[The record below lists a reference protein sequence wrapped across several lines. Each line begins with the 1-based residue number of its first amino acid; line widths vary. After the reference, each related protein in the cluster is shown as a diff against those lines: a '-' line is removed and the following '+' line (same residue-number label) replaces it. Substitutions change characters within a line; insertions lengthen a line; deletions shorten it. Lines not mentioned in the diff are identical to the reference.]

1 MAVHL
6 VRSQFACQNKAMDNP
21 SVPPDDAGLVGAMR
35 ALHGAVDRLDALAAA
50 RLGIARNDL
59 RCLNLLE
66 HGPVAP
72 RLIAERLDLTSG
84 SVTALVDRLERQ
96 GYVRRTPDASDRR
109 AVLVEATPLV
119 YVRLIAIYSP
129 VSEALAKLV
138 ERYGNER
145 AAAAAKHLSDVARIC
160 DWAAAKIAGGEG

>member
-1 MAVHL
+1 
-6 VRSQFACQNKAMDNP
+6 
-21 SVPPDDAGLVGAMR
+21 MR
-35 ALHGAVDRLDALAAA
+35 ALHAAVDRIDAQAAA

-84 SVTALVDRLERQ
+84 SVTALVDRLEKL
-96 GYVRRTPDASDRR
+96 GYVRRKPNAHDRR
-109 AVLVEATPLV
+109 GVLVEAT
-119 YVRLIAIYSP
+119 
-129 VSEALAKLV
+129 ALAAARLKSAYAPLAAAVGKLAD
-138 ERYGNER
+138 RYGPER
-145 AAAAAKHLSDVARIC
+145 ALGATKHLSDVARIA